1 MVLKKLGEV
10 ALFAELPEDEARIL
24 VHVGSEQRGNVG
36 IPRHPWQTQHPRL
49 LLKLPPVTAGNRV
62 LKIIDRNDSI

>member
-10 ALFAELPEDEARIL
+10 ALFAELPEDEAGIL
-24 VHVGSEQRGNVG
+24 VHVCSEQRGNVG
-36 IPRHPWQTQHPRL
+36 IPRHPRQTQQPRL
-49 LLKLPPVTAGNRV
+49 LLKLSPVTAGNRV